1 MKRAPRPPAT
11 PAKVP
16 SAKQP
21 PTQAKAGPTAE
32 GERLSKRVA
41 AVVPCSRSEAEQYIE
56 GGWVKVDGRV
66 VEEPQF
72 RVLHQTILIDADATL
87 LDSVPVTLLL
97 HKPVDWLD
105 GTDETMQALNRQ
117 ARRGTVK
124 NPQTLLT
131 PATRWQ
137 GDAAATRVLHRHFK
151 QLQTCVPLE
160 TGASGLVVWTQDWRV
175 QRKLSED
182 LMFMENELIVEV
194 RGEVSE
200 QALRILNRELDAKG
214 QPLPPTKVS
223 LNSTSPDS
231 SKLRFAIKGAHPG
244 LVAYRCDQAQLEM
257 VAMRRIRLGRVAL
270 SDLPV
275 GQWRFLA
282 PGEKF

>member
-1 MKRAPRPPAT
+1 MMRAPRPPAT
-11 PAKVP
+11 PPKAQSP
-16 SAKQP
+16 KQP
-21 PTQAKAGPTAE
+21 PAQAKPVPSSE

-41 AVVPCSRSEAEQYIE
+41 AMVPCSRSQAEQTIE
-56 GGWVKVDGRV
+56 GGWVQVDGRV
-66 VEEPQF
+66 IEEPQF
-72 RVLHQTILIDADATL
+72 RVLRQTISIDPNATL

-105 GTDETMQALNRQ
+105 GTDEALATLNRQ

-124 NPQTLLT
+124 NAHTLLT
-131 PATRWQ
+131 PSTRWP
-137 GDAAATRVLHRHFK
+137 GDVDATRVLQRHFK
-151 QLQTCVPLE
+151 QQQACVPLE

-175 QRKLSED
+175 LRKLSED
-182 LMFMENELIVEV
+182 LTFMENELIAEV
-194 RGEVSE
+194 RGEVTE
-200 QALRILNRELDAKG
+200 QALRILNRELDARG

-223 LNSTSPDS
+223 VNSTSTSS

-244 LVAYRCDQAQLEM
+244 LVAYRCEQAQLELL
-257 VAMRRIRLGRVAL
+257 ALRRIRLGRVAL

>member
-1 MKRAPRPPAT
+1 ME
-11 PAKVP
+11 
-16 SAKQP
+16 
-21 PTQAKAGPTAE
+21 E

-41 AVVPCSRSEAEQYIE
+41 AMVPCSRREAEQYIE
-56 GGWVKVDGRV
+56 GGWVQVDGRV
-66 VEEPQF
+66 VEESQF
-72 RVLHQTILIDADATL
+72 RVLHQKIAMDPNATL

-105 GTDETMQALNRQ
+105 GTDETMQTLNRQ
-117 ARRGTVK
+117 ARRGAVK
-124 NPQTLLT
+124 NAQTLLT
-131 PATRWQ
+131 PATHWD
-137 GDAAATRVLHRHFK
+137 GDANSTRVLQRHFK
-151 QLQTCVPLE
+151 QQQACVPLE

-175 QRKLSED
+175 LRKLSED

-200 QALRILNRELDAKG
+200 QALRILNRELDARG

-223 LNSTSPDS
+223 LNSTNPGL

-270 SDLPV
+270 SDLPA
-275 GQWRFLA
+275 GQWRYLA

>member
-1 MKRAPRPPAT
+1 MMRAPRPPAT
-11 PAKVP
+11 PAKAQSP
-16 SAKQP
+16 KQP
-21 PTQAKAGPTAE
+21 PTQAKVAPAPE
-32 GERLSKRVA
+32 SERLSKRVA
-41 AVVPCSRSEAEQYIE
+41 AMVPCSRSEAEQFIE
-56 GGWVKVDGRV
+56 GGWVRVDGRV
-66 VEEPQF
+66 IEEPQF
-72 RVLHQTILIDADATL
+72 RVLHRTISMDPDATL
-87 LDSVPVTLLL
+87 LDSAPVTLLL

-105 GTDETMQALNRQ
+105 GTDETLQTLNRQ

-124 NPQTLLT
+124 NAQTLLT
-131 PATRWQ
+131 PTTRWA
-137 GDAAATRVLHRHFK
+137 GDAGSTRILQRHFK
-151 QLQTCVPLE
+151 QQQGCVPLE

-175 QRKLSED
+175 LRKLSED
-182 LMFMENELIVEV
+182 LAFMENELIVEV

-200 QALRILNRELDAKG
+200 QALRILNRELDARG
-214 QPLPPTKVS
+214 QPLPPTKIS
-223 LNSTSPDS
+223 LNSTNPGL

-275 GQWRFLA
+275 GQWRYLA